1 MKNLVSATHSFRS
14 LRNRDSLFKNLL
26 IRWNILSI
34 AEKVVCTNIVFIPA
48 WWVLGLYRYMP
59 TLLLLGII
67 AYEKR
72 QYGKVYLKHPKFSVL
87 ALLIFTTYRHVGSL
101 FYDLIHSEQ
110 ISIGGFIRGLLF
122 WYPIAFLL
130 WYIQSNNIKIRL
142 EVVAWACSILVLQM
156 LAFWV
161 VGQLILGAGSYA
173 PPRTPFSLLLGN
185 AEGGYEP
192 GKGLANYLI
201 PYRYGDISF
210 GKFARWSFFFIIPE
224 LLALVVGFTAILALD
239 LKNRLWS
246 ILLFGGSVFLLLLSG
261 TRSVWLTLP
270 FVLGLRYLIVLGI
283 KRGWYLSFA
292 LIAAISFTTLSLPPV
307 TKLIINTAFEQSE
320 STGNYRADSTKVRS
334 DIYRETIKRI
344 PDKLYFG
351 HWKSGPTVLPGF
363 ELGRVGTHSFI
374 LGTLLYNLG
383 LVGTTLF
390 LAFWISLFAWFFQ
403 TSKGRP
409 WCSYSVLIFY
419 TLLCVVMEYGELLA
433 WMLVI
438 LSAII
443 RSPELKLITQKN
455 GLKNNSS

>member
-1 MKNLVSATHSFRS
+1 MKNLVLPSDLSKI
-14 LRNRDSLFKNLL
+14 LRNNEPLFNNLL
-26 IRWNILSI
+26 IRWQILSI
-34 AEKVVCTNIVFIPA
+34 AEKLVCANIVLIPV

-59 TLLLLGII
+59 TLLLLGIFC
-67 AYEKR
+67 YEKR
-72 QYGKVYLKHPKFSVL
+72 NYGQIHLKRPQITVI
-87 ALLIFTTYRHVGSL
+87 ALLIFTTYRELGSL
-101 FYDLIHSEQ
+101 FYDLINSEP
-110 ISIGGFIRGLLF
+110 ISITAFVRSLLF

-130 WYIQSNNIKIRL
+130 WYIQSNKIKIRL
-142 EVVAWACSILVLQM
+142 EVVAWACSVLVIQM

-161 VGQLILGAGSYA
+161 VGQLILGAGSYT
-173 PPRTPFSLLLGN
+173 PPRTPFSSLLGN
-185 AEGGYEP
+185 AEGNYEP

-201 PYRYGDISF
+201 PYRPGDVSI

-224 LLALVVGFTAILALD
+224 LLALVVAFIATLALD

-270 FVLGLRYLIVLGI
+270 IMLSLRYLIMLGT

-292 LIAAISFTTLSLPPV
+292 LIAVISFTTLSFPPI
-307 TKLIINTAFEQSE
+307 TNFLINTAYEKSE
-320 STGNYRADSTKVRS
+320 ETGKYRADSTKVRS
-334 DIYRETIKRI
+334 DIYRETIERI
-344 PDKLYFG
+344 PDNLYLG
-351 HWKSGPTVLPGF
+351 HWKPGPTVLPGF

-374 LGTLLYNLG
+374 LGTLLYHLG

-390 LAFWISLFAWFFQ
+390 LSFWISLFAWVFQ

-409 WCSYSVLIFY
+409 WCSYSVLIMY

-438 LSAII
+438 LSLII
-443 RSPELKLITQKN
+443 RSRESKILTQNHK
-455 GLKNNSS
+455 